1 MTLSLFFGWSRCSP
15 PWQWQLLG
23 CSLRVYSTSPYMVT
37 SAARLLAWYRSSC
50 AKPWLTVKWRWTD
63 INFAD
68 GETREYICSKPQAI
82 FLRHVVAGKS
92 AVQQIDWCL
101 WEMYHSLDSRAVDD
115 SAVRTIAHHG
125 STKPQDGFPLPS
137 IRIFLDQRKSLL
149 SKDIREEAGHGAHSL
164 DFHFPESEQSPL
176 HGRRCCHRVFTV
188 LCWRDMAEMHKIVG
202 YRARLW
208 GLSLLILLF
217 DPFCRPVLSKCFN

>member
-1 MTLSLFFGWSRCSP
+1 MGRLVSIFARSLKPSSWD
-15 PWQWQLLG
+15 
-23 CSLRVYSTSPYMVT
+23 TS
-37 SAARLLAWYRSSC
+37 SQ
-50 AKPWLTVKWRWTD
+50 AKVPFNKLIGAFEK
-63 INFAD
+63 
-68 GETREYICSKPQAI
+68 C
-82 FLRHVVAGKS
+82 
-92 AVQQIDWCL
+92 
-101 WEMYHSLDSRAVDD
+101 
-115 SAVRTIAHHG
+115 TIA
-125 STKPQDGFPLPS
+125 STRGQLMILQCALLLIMDPQSHRMDFPCPASGFSS
-137 IRIFLDQRKSLL
+137 ISVKSLL